1 MNSKQKAYI
10 ALAATSLIWG
20 TTWVAMKFGVS
31 KMPAL
36 ELAAI
41 RQFIGGSIFV
51 VFFLLKKEKLPTK
64 KQFIQLFVLSILMFV
79 FANGL
84 STWSLT
90 FIPSGLG
97 ALIGALYPL
106 SVVIIEYFFFNNKNI
121 NGLTLLGILL
131 GITGIGVVFY
141 ENAFHHHPTGYL
153 FGITLAIIAML
164 SWSYSTIMIAR
175 EKVKVNPYFGMG
187 WQMLFG
193 SVMMFIMSLL
203 SGKNIPIQAIP
214 VSAWFAI
221 AYLII
226 AGSVIA
232 IVAFIYSMKYLPPAI
247 ASLYAYINPIVAI
260 LIGTIWLNEK
270 LTMYI
275 IIGSLITL
283 IGVFLVNKALKKEK
297 AVEALVD
304 AEAV

>member
-41 RQFIGGSIFV
+41 RQFIGGSLFV
-51 VFFLLKKEKLPTK
+51 IFFLFRKEKLPSK
-64 KQFIQLFVLSILMFV
+64 KQFMQLFVLSILMFV

-106 SVVIIEYFFFNNKNI
+106 SVVIIEYFFFNSKNI
-121 NGLTLLGILL
+121 NGLTILGILL

-203 SGKNIPIQAIP
+203 SGKNIPLQDIP
-214 VSAWFAI
+214 MSAWVAI

-275 IIGSLITL
+275 VVGSIITL
-283 IGVFLVNKALKKEK
+283 TGVFLVNKALKKEK